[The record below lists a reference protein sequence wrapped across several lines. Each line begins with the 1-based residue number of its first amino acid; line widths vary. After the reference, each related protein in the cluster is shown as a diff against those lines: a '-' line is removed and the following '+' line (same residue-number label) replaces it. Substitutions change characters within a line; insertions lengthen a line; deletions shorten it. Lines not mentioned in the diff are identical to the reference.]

1 MLLWLPVGFLL
12 GWFIAAQ
19 LLMRRAAEFAAM
31 SLFGQVN
38 EWREVLASSVDS
50 GEPSKTEKIKL
61 VLEGMGEFLGG

>member
-38 EWREVLASSVDS
+38 EWKEVLASSVDS

>member
-1 MLLWLPVGFLL
+1 MLIWLPVGFLL

>member
-1 MLLWLPVGFLL
+1 MLIWLPVGFLL

-19 LLMRRAAEFAAM
+19 LLMRRAAEFAAI